1 MPPPKPDDLRR
12 LGERIDEAERR
23 RSQRTKTCRRRRRWA
38 SRSASRRKWF
48 RRSLVGGGL
57 GWGIDWA
64 FDHWSHLQTRPW
76 GMVVMFVLGAAA
88 GIRNVMA
95 AAKELNAEM
104 AKKDVE
110 K

>member
-1 MPPPKPDDLRR
+1 MPLPEPDDLQR
-12 LGERIDEAERR
+12 LGKRIDEAEQRR
-23 RSQRTKTCRRRRRWA
+23 AQRTKPPPPTSLSIAFRFA
-38 SRSASRRKWF
+38 TELVSA
-48 RRSLVGGGL
+48 LMVGAGL

-88 GIRNVMA
+88 GIRNVMT

>member
-1 MPPPKPDDLRR
+1 MSPPEPDDLRN
-12 LGERIDEAERR
+12 LGERIDEAGQRR
-23 RSQRTKTCRRRRRWA
+23 EHRGKLAAPTSVGIAFRFATEMA
-38 SRSASRRKWF
+38 SAL
-48 RRSLVGGGL
+48 LVGAAM

-64 FDHWSHLQTRPW
+64 FDHWSHLHTRPW
-76 GMVVMFVLGAAA
+76 GMVVLFVLGAIA

-104 AKKDVE
+104 AKKDGE

>member
-1 MPPPKPDDLRR
+1 MTPPESDDLRR
-12 LGERIDEAERR
+12 LGERIDEA
-23 RSQRTKTCRRRRRWA
+23 SQRGAQRAKTAPPSSLGIAFRFATEMA
-38 SRSASRRKWF
+38 SGL
-48 RRSLVGGGL
+48 LVGAGL
-57 GWGIDWA
+57 GWCADWA
-64 FDHWSHLQTRPW
+64 FEHWAHIQTRPW
-76 GMVVMFVLGAAA
+76 GMVVLFVLGAAA

>member
-1 MPPPKPDDLRR
+1 MPPPEPDDLRR
-12 LGERIDEAERR
+12 LGERIDEA
-23 RSQRTKTCRRRRRWA
+23 SQRGAQRAKAAPPTSLGIAFRFATEMA
-38 SRSASRRKWF
+38 SAL
-48 RRSLVGGGL
+48 LVGAGL
-57 GWGIDWA
+57 GWGADWA
-64 FDHWSHLQTRPW
+64 FEHWAHIQTRPW
-76 GMVVMFVLGAAA
+76 GMVVLFVLGAAA